1 MKSVHALHLRV
12 CVSVCLIGWMANAQA
27 LDWRV
32 VVLSQAN
39 NPALDRSRVE
49 RGYLGHATGTAMDG
63 LAMAMD
69 DARFELDAAR
79 TDVKIEPQE
88 VATLDAARAAAK
100 KAEAGGAHIIVT
112 ELPATWTAAAA
123 AAVSLPV
130 VNVLAA
136 DDALR
141 AQDCK
146 LNLFHTIPSE
156 RMRADAM
163 AQALVARKWAS
174 VLLLVGSAEE
184 DLARSAAVSGALK
197 RYGLKVIAQKAFKLS
212 ADPRERALANPLLLT
227 AGVTYDVVWVVD
239 SQGEFARGL
248 PYNLSLPRPVVGD
261 AGMVALAW
269 HHQFERYG
277 APQAS
282 RRLAKAAKRFMTGH
296 DWASWMAGKAIAA
309 LATSQP
315 KPNAKAALQA
325 LGNMVLDGSKGVP
338 MAFRNWDRQLRQP
351 LLLSDGQGVV
361 GMAPL
366 EGVLHPS
373 NNLDSLGADAPE
385 RLCRA
390 TQ

>member
-1 MKSVHALHLRV
+1 MKFVRLFLHTCAALNL
-12 CVSVCLIGWMANAQA
+12 LGWMAAAQA
-27 LDWRV
+27 VDWRV

-49 RGYLGHATGTAMDG
+49 RGYLGHSTGTAIDA
-63 LAMAMD
+63 LSMAID

-79 TDVKIEPQE
+79 TDVKIEMQE

-100 KAEAGGAHIIVT
+100 KAESGGAHVIVV
-112 ELPATWTAAAA
+112 ELPASWTAATA

-130 VNVLAA
+130 VNVLAGS
-136 DDALR
+136 DALR

-146 LNLFHTIPSE
+146 ANLFHTIPSE

-163 AQALVARKWAS
+163 AQALVARKWSS
-174 VLLLVGSAEE
+174 VLLLTGSTED
-184 DLARSAAVSGALK
+184 DLARSTAASGALK
-197 RYGLKVIAQKAFKLS
+197 RYGLKVVAQKAFKLS

-227 AGVTYDVVWVVD
+227 AGVNYDVVWVVD
-239 SQGEFARGL
+239 SQGEFARSL

-296 DWASWMAGKAIAA
+296 DWAGWMAGKAVAA

-315 KPNAKAALQA
+315 KPNTPATLQA
-325 LGNMVLDGSKGVP
+325 LGKMALDGSKGVP
-338 MAFRNWDRQLRQP
+338 MSFRSWDRQLRQP

-361 GMAPL
+361 GVAPL
-366 EGVLHPS
+366 DGILHPS

-385 RLCRA
+385 KLCRT